1 MYSVSL
7 LPYEYR
13 LLNTKARKKNMSLIL
28 AMVAMGLLFAVYI
41 ILTIILTSKNSK
53 LNEIRKEATS
63 VESQISKIDDLF
75 VISNEVSKMLNDASS
90 AAGTN
95 PEWDNL
101 ITSIGNSVP
110 ESVSLKSIEM
120 EFNSTDG
127 ECNILGTGL
136 THQSVSE
143 WLQKLE
149 KVTGIGEIL
158 CEISTID
165 NMNDL
170 TNPVRFE
177 LTIPLQKGPGY
188 KLPMEVTGN
197 E

>member
-13 LLNTKARKKNMSLIL
+13 LINSKARKKNISLIL
-28 AMVAMGLLFAVYI
+28 AMVAMGLLFAAYI
-41 ILTIILTSKNSK
+41 ILTIILTSNNAK
-53 LNEIRKEATS
+53 LNEIRKEANS
-63 VESQISKIDDLF
+63 VESQISKIDDLLI
-75 VISNEVSKMLNDASS
+75 ISNDVNEMLNRASLAS
-90 AAGTN
+90 GSN
-95 PEWDNL
+95 PEWGTL

-110 ESVSLKSIEM
+110 ESVSLKNIEM
-120 EFNSTDG
+120 EFTSSEG
-127 ECNILGTGL
+127 ECSILGTGL

-149 KVTGIGEIL
+149 KINGIGEVL

-165 NMNDL
+165 NQDDI

-177 LTIPLQKGPGY
+177 LTMPLQKGPGY

>member
-13 LLNTKARKKNMSLIL
+13 LINTKARKKNISLIL
-28 AMVAMGLLFAVYI
+28 AMVAMGLLFATYI
-41 ILTIILTSKNSK
+41 ILTVILTSKNAK

-63 VESQISKIDDLF
+63 VESQISKIDDLL
-75 VISNEVSKMLNDASS
+75 VISNEVNRMLNDASV
-90 AAGTN
+90 AAGSN
-95 PEWDNL
+95 PEWSSL

-110 ESVSLKSIEM
+110 ESVSLKNIGM
-120 EFNSTDG
+120 EFTSSDG

-143 WLQKLE
+143 WLRELE
-149 KVTGIGEIL
+149 KVSGIGEIL
-158 CEISTID
+158 CVISTID
-165 NMNDL
+165 NMDDV

-177 LTIPLQKGPGY
+177 ITIPLKKGPGY

>member
-13 LLNTKARKKNMSLIL
+13 LLNTKAQKKNISLIL
-28 AMVAMGLLFAVYI
+28 AIVAMGLLFAVYI
-41 ILTIILTSKNSK
+41 YFTIILTSNNVK
-53 LNEIRKEATS
+53 LNEIRKEAAS
-63 VESQISKIDDLF
+63 VESQISKIDDLL
-75 VISNEVSKMLNDASS
+75 VINNEVSEMLNYASQ
-90 AAGTN
+90 AAGSN
-95 PEWDNL
+95 PEWGSL

-110 ESVSLKSIEM
+110 ESVSLKNIEM
-120 EFNSTDG
+120 KFNSSDG
-127 ECNILGTGL
+127 ECSIVGMGL
-136 THQSVSE
+136 THRSVSE

-149 KVTGIGEIL
+149 KVNGIGEIM

-165 NMNDL
+165 NKDDIN
-170 TNPVRFE
+170 NPVRFE

-188 KLPMEVTGN
+188 KLPTEVTGN